1 MTTLTTESIE
11 STQTRQA
18 PKTAKNKLRKA
29 GITPGVPSLKGAGIG
44 LIVLGVLLV
53 GVAPAVLSTFALSQ
67 LGKFICY
74 AIVAVGIGLAWGRGG
89 MLTLGQGAFF
99 GAGAYFMAMNMKLSD
114 AALQGNTVPDFMAL
128 NGTTE
133 LPGFWAPF
141 ASPAFTIAAIVLVP
155 ALVAGA
161 LGFSIFKRRVKDSY
175 FAILNQAL
183 VAAVVVLL
191 VGQQDTLGGSNGLNG
206 FQSFFGLS
214 IHDPVNKMTLYMTA
228 AATLL
233 VMIAISY
240 YLMRSRF
247 GELLVATRD
256 AEERVRFLGYDPA
269 VIKTVAYVIAAI
281 MASIAGALFVPIVGI
296 ISPTEIG
303 VMPSIAFVIGVAVG
317 GRASLFGPALGAL
330 AVAWAESYLAQSF
343 PSQWSYFQGFLLIT
357 VILLLPGG
365 LASGAKLLRWK
376 NRKKNK
382 ATATEHDGTGM
393 APQDRQEAAR

>member
-1 MTTLTTESIE
+1 MTTIIKNSQDTSPARTA
-11 STQTRQA
+11 STKSTGA
-18 PKTAKNKLRKA
+18 LRKA
-29 GITPGVPSLKGAGIG
+29 GFSPGVPSLGAAGLG
-44 LIVLGVLLV
+44 LIVLGVLLI
-53 GVAPAVLSTFALSQ
+53 GVAPAMLSTFALSQ

-114 AALQGNTVPDFMAL
+114 AALQGNTVPDFMSL
-128 NGTTE
+128 NGTRE
-133 LPGFWAPF
+133 LPAFWVPF
-141 ASPAFTIAAIVLVP
+141 ASPVFTIAAIILVP
-155 ALVAGA
+155 ALIAGA
-161 LGFSIFKRRVKDSY
+161 LGYSIFKRRVKDAY

-214 IHDPVNKMTLYMTA
+214 VHDPVNKLTLYISA
-228 AATLL
+228 AVTLL

-256 AEERVRFLGYDPA
+256 SEERVRFLGYDPA
-269 VIKTVAYVIAAI
+269 VIKTAAYVIAAV

-343 PSQWSYFQGFLLIT
+343 PSQWSYFQGFLLIV

-365 LASGAKLLRWK
+365 LASGAKFLQWK
-376 NRKKNK
+376 KRKKK
-382 ATATEHDGTGM
+382 GTPATTAEASTATTK
-393 APQDRQEAAR
+393 EAAR

>member
-1 MTTLTTESIE
+1 MTIKTRTKSSSSSAQSSASRSLT
-11 STQTRQA
+11 
-18 PKTAKNKLRKA
+18 KNGLRRA
-29 GITPGVPSLKGAGIG
+29 GTTPGVPSLRTAGLG
-44 LIVLGVLLV
+44 IVALGVVLLF
-53 GVAPAVLSTFALSQ
+53 VAPSMLSTFALSQ

-114 AALQGNTVPDFMAL
+114 AALQGNEVPDFMAL
-128 NGTTE
+128 NGIRE
-133 LPGFWAPF
+133 LPAWWAPF
-141 ASPAFTIAAIVLVP
+141 ASPIFTIAAIILVP
-155 ALVAGA
+155 ALIAGA
-161 LGFSIFKRRVKDSY
+161 LGYSIFKRRVKDAY

-206 FQSFFGLS
+206 FQSFLGLS
-214 IHDPVNKMTLYMTA
+214 VHDPINKLTLYMTA
-228 AATLL
+228 AVTLL
-233 VMIAISY
+233 IMIAISY

-256 AEERVRFLGYDPA
+256 SEERVRFLGYDPA
-269 VIKTVAYVIAAI
+269 VVKTAAYVIAAI

-343 PSQWSYFQGFLLIT
+343 PSQWSYFQGFLLIA
-357 VILLLPGG
+357 VILLLPAG
-365 LASGAKLLRWK
+365 LASLPKVLSVTK
-376 NRKKNK
+376 IRKKNK
-382 ATATEHDGTGM
+382 ATA
-393 APQDRQEAAR
+393 EAEKSVANSEEVAQ